1 MLEDHVLAF
10 VVVRGSVPVFWE
22 QPGVQVSMANYR
34 LYLMACRE
42 YNSINNNNTRKNISK
57 FMIYLCSI
65 PLR

>member
-1 MLEDHVLAF
+1 MWEIIMLEDHVLAF

-42 YNSINNNNTRKNISK
+42 LISINNNNTRKNIS
-57 FMIYLCSI
+57 
-65 PLR
+65 